1 MILNAIKDNLQL
13 ISLAFK
19 RLSVQAYVSLHLPIY
34 YHYVHCTLLVESTQA
49 HDVYS
54 CRLRVKFMLHRCI
67 YVLLGPLHPPPP
79 MVMVPPSPCG
89 VDGGKVMM
97 ALLNV
102 ILCFVS
108 TGNGAAWICKG
119 GVKHIIY
126 VYIRIY
132 QRQKLLT
139 RHMCAHYFL
148 PGSNFFKSTILNH
161 DKP

>member
-79 MVMVPPSPCG
+79 MVMVPPVPLWSGWWKSDDG
-89 VDGGKVMM
+89 VAERDSM
-97 ALLNV
+97 LR
-102 ILCFVS
+102 LCWKWRS
-108 TGNGAAWICKG
+108 
-119 GVKHIIY
+119 
-126 VYIRIY
+126 
-132 QRQKLLT
+132 
-139 RHMCAHYFL
+139 M
-148 PGSNFFKSTILNH
+148 
-161 DKP
+161 DM